1 MSKKTISKAIAV
13 ICVMALCLT
22 ALFTGAVSAEART
35 ATCTVTGYAYDVGA
49 KDSYVTAEIKF
60 ESATAFTAGSFTVAG
75 EGLTFN
81 DCSVG
86 QSTGGDAPEVYLNV
100 SNKKILFAGFSES
113 ATNDIK
119 SYTSLTL
126 VVTFT
131 VSDGQSVE
139 KAAAGKSW
147 AVNVSDIDITNTAE
161 ETYTTAS
168 ASGSIHV
175 HNFGSPSTA
184 NNVTTTTCSICG
196 KTHAEVADTTGLTGN
211 DLAATKKASVS
222 FTATGDTV
230 LNALVAKSVIDAGAY
245 DNVYFIYQ
253 YKGDDAEPIKG
264 TAVKSDTNTVN
275 VGGTDYYV
283 FPLYGDAGIGRISR
297 NYSGNFVTVKGST
310 VTVSGLWEYSILA
323 YAQTLS
329 TEGNAD
335 EQNYAKALINY
346 GYYTTEALGYDTAA
360 YTGAPLSLADAAL
373 PASKSAVAT
382 GTDESW
388 SIAGISVTTGF
399 KPKMN
404 IRFNAATLSSKDT
417 VTIKVTA
424 NDKLVYWKEVAVSS
438 LTGTGSDTYIL
449 SDIPTKYLNGD
460 IVIGAKNGDT
470 ESAKT
475 ITYSYG
481 KYAKARKDRS
491 AADANVFQ
499 ALVNWAY
506 YLGIAFA

>member
-22 ALFTGAVSAEART
+22 ALFTGAVSAENRT
-35 ATCTVTGYAYDVGA
+35 ATCTVTGYKYDVGA
-49 KDSYVTAEIKF
+49 KDSYVTAEVKF
-60 ESATAFTAGSFTVAG
+60 DSATAFTAGSFTATAT
-75 EGLTFN
+75 GLTFN
-81 DCSVG
+81 DCSVA

-126 VVTFT
+126 VLTFT
-131 VSDGQSVE
+131 VSNYQSVE
-139 KAAAGKSW
+139 KAPAGTSW
-147 AVNVSDIDITNTAE
+147 TVNVSDIDITNTAE
-161 ETYTTAS
+161 ETYTTAN
-168 ASGSIHV
+168 ASGTIHV
-175 HNFGSPSTA
+175 HNFASPSTA

-196 KTHAEVADTTGLTGN
+196 ETHAEVADTTGLTGN
-211 DLAATKKASVS
+211 DLAATKKANVS

-245 DNVYFIYQ
+245 DDVYFIYQ

-264 TAVKSDTNTVN
+264 TAVNSGTVN
-275 VGGTDYYV
+275 VSGTDYYV

-310 VTVSGLWEYSILA
+310 VTVSDLWEYSILE
-323 YAQTLS
+323 YAKALIS
-329 TEGNAD
+329 GGSAA
-335 EQNYAKALINY
+335 EQNYAKALFNY

-360 YTGAPLSLADAAL
+360 YTGAPLTLADAAL

-382 GTDESW
+382 GTDANW
-388 SIAGISVTTGF
+388 NIAGISVTTGF

-404 IRFNAATLSSKDT
+404 IRFNAATVSNMST

-424 NDKLVYWKEVAVSS
+424 ADKLVYWKEVATTS

-460 IVIGAKNGDT
+460 IVIGAKSGDT

-475 ITYSYG
+475 VTYSYG
-481 KYAKARKDRS
+481 KYAKARQGK
-491 AADANVFQ
+491 ADANVFQ

-506 YLGIAFA
+506 YLGVAFA